1 MHIFFYIILVI
12 GYVFVLIVAIY
23 TFIYILRNHQI
34 YGIIKLTAVL
44 NFITIFNAVILYST
58 LYIFSIIIFFSEN
71 TNIILWKL
79 SLISGFIS
87 LMLTSL
93 IYAFLK
99 EFKKISYFPFI
110 IFTIFFGFLIGSLF
124 STNSIQL
131 IIDSSTSPPFFL
143 GDISKI
149 TYKFNLTTGLITIIF
164 QSSVVIYFY
173 VVSIKIYKRARNKE
187 NIKSLFINTVIFSF
201 PMLLSILYIT
211 FQLSIFRELHI
222 LLLWINLI
230 GVCYMLV
237 KKPEIF
243 LELTNKIYSINIY
256 HKSGILLYSYKFRP
270 INDESD
276 SAIWGNI
283 LIGINHILSEFIDTK
298 DQIEVLQTY
307 NSDIIVNYDEL
318 GFAVVLITN
327 HQNPILKKLM
337 NNFAQDFRHK
347 YKNEL
352 TEIQDLNKL
361 INVSEFNETKSIV
374 ERNFH
379 MYLN

>member
-1 MHIFFYIILVI
+1 MHIFFFILLVI
-12 GYVFVLIVAIY
+12 GYVFVLVVAIY
-23 TFIYILRNHQI
+23 TLIHILRHHQI
-34 YGIIKLTAVL
+34 YGIKLTATL
-44 NFITIFNAVILYST
+44 NFLTIFNAVILYST
-58 LYIFSIIIFFSEN
+58 LYFFSIIVFFSEN

-99 EFKKISYFPFI
+99 KFKNISYFPFI
-110 IFTIFFGFLIGSLF
+110 IFNIFLGLLIGSLF

-131 IIDSSTSPPFFL
+131 IIDSPTSPPFFL

-149 TYKFNLTTGLITIIF
+149 TYKFNLVTGLITIIF
-164 QSSVVIYFY
+164 QSSVVIYFF
-173 VVSIKIYKRARNKE
+173 VVSITIYKRARNKK
-187 NIKSLFINTVIFSF
+187 NTKSLLINTVILSF
-201 PMLLSILYIT
+201 PISLSILYIT

-222 LLLWINLI
+222 LILWINIL

-237 KKPEIF
+237 KKPETF
-243 LELTNKIYSINIY
+243 LELTNKIYFINIY
-256 HKSGILLYSYKFRP
+256 HKSGILLYSYKFAI
-270 INDESD
+270 INNNLD

-283 LIGINHILSEFIDTK
+283 LIGINHILSEFVDTE
-298 DQIEVLQTY
+298 DQIEVLQTE

-327 HQNPILKKLM
+327 YKNSLLRKLM
-337 NNFAQDFRHK
+337 NNFAQDFRLQ

-361 INVSEFNETKSIV
+361 INVSEFNETKNII

-379 MYLN
+379 MYLI